1 MWHGAP
7 LDDFLEP
14 STTLRVQF
22 LRHLGPIDLNKG
34 HCTTFLGAADFFC
47 VLVHGLSGTRRA
59 QTFFPVHCEP
69 NATPGKTHGRHR
81 GSPGPRTFS
90 HFFNLILEG
99 VYFYLGRGKRGRRL
113 LVGSH
118 LQVGP
123 QPRGQRPSVRSRER
137 GQACGDRAL
146 TDGLNGPA
154 HLMSRCILFSAASS
168 SSALHIESCHAQV
181 AVGRV
186 GDARGGRW
194 RHAWRKARIRGAPA
208 GGPRQVPGETM

>member
-99 VYFYLGRGKRGRRL
+99 VYFYVDAVWEGVERASGTRVSCPPFPAKNWAEVRELAGDGLRPRWVEHGPRSMICG
-113 LVGSH
+113 
-118 LQVGP
+118 LQQVI
-123 QPRGQRPSVRSRER
+123 PRGL
-137 GQACGDRAL
+137 D
-146 TDGLNGPA
+146 
-154 HLMSRCILFSAASS
+154 
-168 SSALHIESCHAQV
+168 
-181 AVGRV
+181 
-186 GDARGGRW
+186 
-194 RHAWRKARIRGAPA
+194 
-208 GGPRQVPGETM
+208 

>member
-1 MWHGAP
+1 MTHASFTEEREAGLAGLAWPHSVTCRARCAETSVLRNTVRTIRKSHVTVRVFSSARSRRGLPRGVWHGAP

-81 GSPGPRTFS
+81 GSPEPRTFS

-99 VYFYLGRGKRGRRL
+99 VYFY
-113 LVGSH
+113 
-118 LQVGP
+118 
-123 QPRGQRPSVRSRER
+123 
-137 GQACGDRAL
+137 
-146 TDGLNGPA
+146 
-154 HLMSRCILFSAASS
+154 
-168 SSALHIESCHAQV
+168 
-181 AVGRV
+181 
-186 GDARGGRW
+186 GG
-194 RHAWRKARIRGAPA
+194 
-208 GGPRQVPGETM
+208 

>member
-99 VYFYLGRGKRGRRL
+99 VYFYRVGAGRRMHGQGIAHQL
-113 LVGSH
+113 APWPCRQATQCAATGQAKPC
-118 LQVGP
+118 QVN
-123 QPRGQRPSVRSRER
+123 QHFQAPRG
-137 GQACGDRAL
+137 
-146 TDGLNGPA
+146 GPEPGA
-154 HLMSRCILFSAASS
+154 
-168 SSALHIESCHAQV
+168 V
-181 AVGRV
+181 AV
-186 GDARGGRW
+186 A
-194 RHAWRKARIRGAPA
+194 KAEAGLRPEPMAGA
-208 GGPRQVPGETM
+208 